1 MDDSQ
6 TTPLIGRYIGLVQA
20 RDEDATFE
28 TGEIPDEF
36 PKHGFWIKPRVLS
49 DICTD
54 SRVVPPGGGGVF
66 GPVATV
72 CSFETEEQAIILAN
86 DNSNGLASIVL
97 TNNLSRGCCA
107 SENR

>member
-54 SRVVPPGGGGVF
+54 SRVVPPGGLW
-66 GPVATV
+66 A
-72 CSFETEEQAIILAN
+72 C
-86 DNSNGLASIVL
+86 
-97 TNNLSRGCCA
+97 GCCVLIRDRGA
-107 SENR
+107 GNHISKRQLQRTGLYCVDE